1 MASPAVAQ
9 NYPSPDWERLQH
21 PDQAGWNVKRLDTLR
36 EFIIDST
43 HVTGFMIVNHGKVV
57 MEFGDVEENSYIASC
72 RKSVLSILYGEYV
85 KSGVINLSTTLVDLG
100 IDDIGG
106 LLPVEKEATI
116 QDFIRLAIL
125 VTS

>member
-1 MASPAVAQ
+1 MQRRLILTAIAGVTFLCMASPAVAQ

-57 MEFGDVEENSYIASC
+57 MEFGDVEENSYIA
-72 RKSVLSILYGEYV
+72 
-85 KSGVINLSTTLVDLG
+85 
-100 IDDIGG
+100 
-106 LLPVEKEATI
+106 
-116 QDFIRLAIL
+116 
-125 VTS
+125 